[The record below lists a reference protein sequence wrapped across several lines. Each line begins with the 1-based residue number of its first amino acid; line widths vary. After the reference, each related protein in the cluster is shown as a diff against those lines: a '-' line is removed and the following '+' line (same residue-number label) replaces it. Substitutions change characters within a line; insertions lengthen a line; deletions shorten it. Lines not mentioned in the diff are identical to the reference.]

1 MSGRLPSGGGVEL
14 LWEGLLLA
22 TVRGEENGARSRREV
37 LATLVRGP
45 LPPGIECP
53 TGEAEL
59 AALTAAPS
67 DPSLA
72 GALALALGERAQA
85 QPGFAEALASL
96 WGAAN
101 GAHVNLIA
109 GGEQNGPVFQI
120 GTNYGPVT
128 LHTSPSDSLPAHL
141 QDPGAWPQARDWDG
155 LLAGVHRA
163 RPGQDGS
170 LLPPYVPRDIDEEL
184 RALLTA
190 AARDGGLVLV
200 TGDSTSGKTRAAFE
214 ALRASLPNHRVVQ
227 PADRSELP
235 AVARAVTCSSEP
247 CVVWLDDL
255 ERYLGPGSDSLTP
268 ALLRHFAA
276 GTTAVL
282 ATMRLRQY
290 ETYTADH
297 NSSRDTAGADNGTH
311 KSVLVTARRVD
322 LDRMWSGTE
331 LAGARACADDRIT
344 HALAHHSRH
353 GIAEYLAAGPA
364 LLDEWRTADRPG
376 GNPRGA
382 ALVATAVDLSRT
394 GLPGPYPRSLLLR
407 LHEQRLAQAG
417 GALLR
422 PEAADEAFAWAG
434 ALRFGVTSLLL
445 PGDEPDTWMPF
456 DYLVDRTEGPVPPEV
471 WDEALMNAHGPAARF
486 AVGFSAL
493 QADLPHVAEAAWR
506 PHAHAD
512 PAIACWLGRLLDAQE
527 RPGEA
532 EEVLRAAIRAGSVT
546 AATDLGLLL
555 ARTHRPDEAEV
566 WLRLAARYDD
576 ARALYLHGELLR
588 QTGRETDAEHWFR
601 RAEAA
606 GSQAAITAC
615 GILLADLGRTEAA
628 EEQLSRAVDADLP
641 GAAAALGLLL
651 VQTGRAEEAKE
662 LTQRSLPESSFAR
675 MRLALGLNCAGFL
688 SLPERAELEYA
699 RTALLSRIEAASA
712 PGGGVFLLSPDL
724 ADGNEYTHWSANHG
738 NVFAALDLA
747 GLGPGDLPGFEDALH
762 RRIIEA
768 GRSGDNAQA
777 AALARP
783 AADEGDSTARTMFI
797 TALTA
802 LGREDEALPYARAA
816 VADEEGRAV
825 WTLARLLYLT
835 GHQEEA
841 EQYLPLLS
849 EEQAEDA
856 HSEAG
861 FFRMM
866 EYIAR
871 IEEAEGTRRERPELC
886 DLSSAECHR
895 RIEGYLRLA
904 ARLGHTEAAA
914 QLAGLLDESGRS
926 TESTSYHRQAADGGD
941 LRAAFITAERLQR
954 DGDVRAA
961 ERYYRRAA
969 DRDHSK
975 AARHL
980 ARLLSQSGRRGEAR
994 VYRRRA
1000 AQADRRA
1007 DRLEAGILQRAAWC
1021 LLTLGSLG
1029 LLSWVPFLYV
1039 ALRRGRRRDWWTCAA
1054 FFVVQAVV
1062 VTGAVLITRTP
1073 GDRTLE
1079 ALQPYFGSLMQL
1091 TLASGVLMLAF
1102 ATFDRPRA
1110 D

>member
-1 MSGRLPSGGGVEL
+1 M
-14 LWEGLLLA
+14 
-22 TVRGEENGARSRREV
+22 
-37 LATLVRGP
+37 
-45 LPPGIECP
+45 
-53 TGEAEL
+53 
-59 AALTAAPS
+59 TAAPS
-67 DPSLA
+67 DPALA
-72 GALALALGERAQA
+72 GALALALGKRAQV
-85 QPGFAEALASL
+85 QPGFAEALDAL
-96 WGAAN
+96 WGVAD
-101 GAHVNLIA
+101 GAHYNLIA
-109 GGEQNGPVFQI
+109 GGVQNGPVFQI
-120 GTNYGPVT
+120 GNNYGPVT
-128 LHTSPSDSLPAHL
+128 VHTSSPDSLPAHL
-141 QDPGAWPQARDWDG
+141 QDPEAWPATRDWDG

-170 LLPPYVPRDIDEEL
+170 VLPPYVPRDIDEEL

-190 AARDGGLVLV
+190 AAGDGGLVLV

-214 ALRASLPNHRVVQ
+214 ALRASLPDHRVVQ
-227 PADRSELP
+227 PADHTELP
-235 AVARAVTCSSEP
+235 GVARAVARSSEP

-255 ERYLGPGSDSLTP
+255 ERYLGPGPDSLTP
-268 ALLRHFAA
+268 ALLSHFAA
-276 GTTAVL
+276 GTTALL

-297 NSSRDTAGADNGTH
+297 DRARGTAGANGGAH
-311 KSVLVTARRVD
+311 KGVLAAARRVN

-331 LAGARACADDRIT
+331 LARARACADDRIT
-344 HALAHHSRH
+344 HALAHHGPH

-364 LLDEWRTADRPG
+364 LLDDWHTADRPG
-376 GNPRGA
+376 GHPRGA

-422 PEAADEAFAWAG
+422 PETADEAFAWAG

-456 DYLVDRTEGPVPPEV
+456 DYLVDRTEDPLPSEV
-471 WDEALMNAHGPAARF
+471 WDEALMNAPEPAARF

-506 PHAHAD
+506 PHAHTV
-512 PAIACWLGRLLDAQE
+512 PIIASWLGRLLDAQE

-532 EEVLRAAIRAGSVT
+532 EEVLRAAIRAGSVI

-555 ARTHRPDEAEV
+555 ARTHRPNEAEA

-576 ARALYLHGELLR
+576 ARAMYLHGELLR
-588 QTGRETDAEHWFR
+588 QTGREAEAEHWFR

-606 GSQAAITAC
+606 GSQAATTAY

-628 EEQLSRAVDADLP
+628 EEQLSRAADADLP
-641 GAAAALGLLL
+641 GAAAVLGLLL
-651 VQTGRAEEAKE
+651 VRTGRPEEAEE
-662 LTQRSLPESSFAR
+662 LTRRPLPEPSFAR
-675 MRLALGLNCAGFL
+675 LRLSFGLKYAGFL
-688 SLPERAELEYA
+688 LNRPDRAELEYA
-699 RTALLSRIEAASA
+699 RTALLSRIEAAGA

-724 ADGNEYTHWSANHG
+724 AEDDEYTHWSANHG

-747 GLGPGDLPGFEDALH
+747 GLGPGDPSGFENELH

-783 AADEGDSTARTMFI
+783 AADEGDSTARSMLI

-816 VADEEGRAV
+816 VADDEDDKA
-825 WTLARLLYLT
+825 WHLAGLLYLT
-835 GHQEEA
+835 GRQDEA
-841 EQYLPLLS
+841 EQYLPLLG
-849 EEQAEDA
+849 EKQAEDTYR
-856 HSEAG
+856 EAR
-861 FFRMM
+861 FFRLM
-866 EYIAR
+866 EYTAR
-871 IEEAEGTRRERPELC
+871 MEEAEGIRRERPELC
-886 DLSSAECHR
+886 DLSSAECR
-895 RIEGYLRLA
+895 RRVEGYLRLA
-904 ARLGHTEAAA
+904 ARLGHFEAAA
-914 QLAGLLDESGRS
+914 QLADVLDKSGRS
-926 TESTSYHRQAADGGD
+926 TESTLYHRQAADGGD

-954 DGDVRAA
+954 DGDVQAA

-980 ARLLSQSGRRGEAR
+980 ARLLGQSGRRGEAR
-994 VYRRRA
+994 AYRRRA

-1007 DRLEAGILQRAAWC
+1007 DRLEAGILQRATWC

-1062 VTGAVLITRTP
+1062 VTAVVLITRSP

-1079 ALQPYFGSLMQL
+1079 ALQPLFGSLMHI
-1091 TLASGVLMLAF
+1091 TLASGPLMLAF

>member
-1 MSGRLPSGGGVEL
+1 MEL

-22 TVRGEENGARSRREV
+22 TVGGDEGGARSRREA
-37 LATLVRGP
+37 LTGLVRGP
-45 LPPGIECP
+45 LPHGVECP

-59 AALTAAPS
+59 AALTAAPC
-67 DPSLA
+67 DPARA
-72 GALALALGERAQA
+72 GALALALSKRAQA
-85 QPGFAEALASL
+85 QPGFAEAMAAL
-96 WGAAN
+96 WNTAD

-109 GGEQNGPVFQI
+109 GGVQNGPVFQI
-120 GTNYGPVT
+120 GNNYGPVT
-128 LHTSPSDSLPAHL
+128 LHTSSPDSLPAHL
-141 QDPGAWPQARDWDG
+141 QDSEAWPPARDWDG

-170 LLPPYVPRDIDEEL
+170 VLPRYIPRDIDEEL

-214 ALRASLPNHRVVQ
+214 ALRASLPDHRVVQ
-227 PADRSELP
+227 PADHTEMP
-235 AVARAVTCSSEP
+235 AVARAVARSSEP

-255 ERYLGPGSDSLTP
+255 ERYLGPGPDSLTP
-268 ALLRHFAA
+268 ALLSRFAA

-290 ETYTADH
+290 EAYTAGQD
-297 NSSRDTAGADNGTH
+297 SARGTAGAIGGAH
-311 KSVLVTARRVD
+311 KGVLAAARRVN

-331 LAGARACADDRIT
+331 LARAGACTDDRIT
-344 HALAHHSRH
+344 HALAHHGPH

-364 LLDEWRTADRPG
+364 LLDGWHTADRPG

-422 PEAADEAFAWAG
+422 PETADEAFAWAG

-456 DYLVDRTEGPVPPEV
+456 DYLVDRTEDPLPPDV
-471 WDEALMNAHGPAARF
+471 WDEALINAHGPAARF

-506 PHAHAD
+506 PHAHTV
-512 PAIACWLGRLLDAQE
+512 PIIASWLGRLLDAQE

-532 EEVLRAAIRAGSVT
+532 EEVLRAATKAGSVI

-555 ARTHRPDEAEV
+555 ARTHRPNEAEV
-566 WLRLAARYDD
+566 WLGLAARHDD
-576 ARALYLHGELLR
+576 ARAMYLHGELLC
-588 QTGRETDAEHWFR
+588 QTGREAEAEHWFR

-606 GSQAAITAC
+606 GSQAATTAC

-651 VQTGRAEEAKE
+651 VRAGRPEEADE
-662 LTQRSLPESSFAR
+662 LTRRPLPEPSFAR
-675 MRLALGLNCAGFL
+675 MRLSFGLKSARLNR
-688 SLPERAELEYA
+688 PDRAELEYA
-699 RTALLSRIEAASA
+699 RTALLSRVEAASA

-724 ADGNEYTHWSANHG
+724 GEDDAYTHWSANHG
-738 NVFAALDLA
+738 NVYAALDLA
-747 GLGPGDLPGFEDALH
+747 GLGPGDPPGFENELH
-762 RRIIEA
+762 RHIIEA
-768 GRSGDNAQA
+768 GQSGDNAQA

-783 AADEGDSTARTMFI
+783 AAEEGDSTARSMLI

-802 LGREDEALPYARAA
+802 LGREDEALPHARAA
-816 VADEEGRAV
+816 VADNEDDKV
-825 WTLARLLYLT
+825 WHLAGLLYLT
-835 GHQEEA
+835 GRQEEA
-841 EQYLPLLS
+841 EQYLPLLG
-849 EEQAEDA
+849 EEQGEDA
-856 HSEAG
+856 YREAR
-861 FFRMM
+861 FFRLM
-866 EYIAR
+866 EHIGR
-871 IEEAEGTRRERPELC
+871 MEETEGLRREHPELC
-886 DLSSAECHR
+886 DLSSAECR
-895 RIEGYLRLA
+895 RRVEGYLRLA
-904 ARLGHTEAAA
+904 ARLGHSEAAA
-914 QLAGLLDESGRS
+914 QLADLLDESGRS
-926 TESTSYHRQAADGGD
+926 TESTPYHRQAADGGV
-941 LRAAFITAERLQR
+941 LRAVFITAERLQR

-980 ARLLSQSGRRGEAR
+980 ARLLGRSGRRGEAR
-994 VYRRRA
+994 AYRRRA

-1007 DRLEAGILQRAAWC
+1007 DRLEAGILQRATWC

-1039 ALRRGRRRDWWTCAA
+1039 ALRRGRPRDWWTCAA

-1062 VTGAVLITRTP
+1062 VTGVVLITRTP
-1073 GDRTLE
+1073 GDRALE
-1079 ALQPYFGSLMQL
+1079 ALQPLFGSLMHL
-1091 TLASGVLMLAF
+1091 TLAVGTLMLAF
-1102 ATFDRPRA
+1102 ATFDRPRP

>member
-1 MSGRLPSGGGVEL
+1 MEL

-22 TVRGEENGARSRREV
+22 TVQGEENEARSRQEA
-37 LATLVRGP
+37 LSALVREP
-45 LPPGIECP
+45 LPPGIGCP

-67 DPSLA
+67 DPALA

-85 QPGFAEALASL
+85 QPGFAEALAAL
-96 WGAAN
+96 WAAGD
-101 GAHVNLIA
+101 GAHINLIA
-109 GGEQNGPVFQI
+109 GGVQNDPVFQI
-120 GTNYGPVT
+120 GTNYGPIT
-128 LHTSPSDSLPAHL
+128 LRTSHPDTLPAHL
-141 QDPGAWPQARDWDG
+141 QDSEAWPQARDWDG
-155 LLAGVHRA
+155 LLAGVHRT

-170 LLPPYVPRDIDEEL
+170 LLTPYVPRDIDEEL

-190 AARDGGLVLV
+190 AACGGGLVLV

-214 ALRASLPNHRVVQ
+214 ALRASLPDHRVLQ
-227 PADRSELP
+227 PADRAELT
-235 AVARAVTCSSEP
+235 AVARAVTRSSAP
-247 CVVWLDDL
+247 CVIWLDDL
-255 ERYLGPGSDSLTP
+255 EHYLGPGPDSLTP
-268 ALLRHFAA
+268 ALLSHFAA

-290 ETYTADH
+290 DTYTADH
-297 NSSRDTAGADNGTH
+297 NSGTH
-311 KSVLVTARRVD
+311 KGVLAAARRVN

-331 LAGARACADDRIT
+331 LARARACADDRIT
-344 HALAHHSRH
+344 HALAGH
-353 GIAEYLAAGPA
+353 GAHGLAEYLAAGPA
-364 LLDEWRTADRPG
+364 LLDEWRAADRPG

-422 PEAADEAFAWAG
+422 PEPADEAFAWAG
-434 ALRFGVTSLLL
+434 ALRFGVTSMLL
-445 PGDEPDTWMPF
+445 PGDEPETWMPF
-456 DYLVDRTEGPVPPEV
+456 DYLVDRTEDLVPPEV
-471 WDEALMNAHGPAARF
+471 WDEALMNAPGPDARC
-486 AVGFSAL
+486 AIGVTAL
-493 QADLPHVAEAAWR
+493 EADLPHVAEAAWR
-506 PHAHAD
+506 PHAQAV
-512 PAIACWLGRLLDAQE
+512 PGVASWLGRLLEAQE

-532 EEVLRAAIRAGSVT
+532 EEVLRAAVKAGSVL

-555 ARTHRPDEAEV
+555 ARTHRPNEAGA

-576 ARALYLHGELLR
+576 ARAMYLHGELLR
-588 QTGRETDAEHWFR
+588 QTGREADAEHWFR

-606 GSQAAITAC
+606 GSLAATTAY
-615 GILLADLGRTEAA
+615 GILLADLGRTDEA
-628 EEQLSRAVDADLP
+628 EEQLRRAVGADLP

-651 VQTGRAEEAKE
+651 VRTGRPEEAEE
-662 LTQRSLPESSFAR
+662 LTRRPLPESSFAR
-675 MRLALGLNCAGFL
+675 KRLAFGLKYADAEFL
-688 SLPERAELEYA
+688 NRPERAELEYA
-699 RTALLSRIEAASA
+699 RTALLSRIEAAGA

-738 NVFAALDLA
+738 NVYVALELA
-747 GLGPGDLPGFEDALH
+747 GLGPGNLPGFEDALH
-762 RRIIEA
+762 DRILEA

-783 AADEGDSTARTMFI
+783 AADEGDSRARTMLI

-816 VADEEGRAV
+816 VADGEEREV
-825 WTLARLLYLT
+825 WNLAMLLYLT
-835 GHQEEA
+835 RRQEEA
-841 EQYLPLLS
+841 EQHLPLFGK
-849 EEQAEDA
+849 EQAEDA
-856 HSEAG
+856 YSKVG
-861 FFRMM
+861 FLRGI
-866 EYIAR
+866 EYLAS
-871 IEEAEGTRRERPELC
+871 IEEQEGIRRKGPELC
-886 DLSSAECHR
+886 DLSSAECRR

-904 ARLGHTEAAA
+904 ARLGHAEAAA
-914 QLAGLLDESGRS
+914 QLADLLDKSGRHS
-926 TESTSYHRQAADGGD
+926 ESTPYHRQAADGGD

-954 DGDVRAA
+954 DGEVQAA

-1062 VTGAVLITRTP
+1062 VTGVVLIARNP

-1079 ALQPYFGSLMQL
+1079 TLQPYFGSLMHL
-1091 TLASGVLMLAF
+1091 TLGPGTLMLAF
-1102 ATFDRPRA
+1102 ATFDKPRA
-1110 D
+1110 E

>member
-1 MSGRLPSGGGVEL
+1 MEL

-22 TVRGEENGARSRREV
+22 TVRGDEDGARSRREA
-37 LATLVRGP
+37 LAALVRAP

-59 AALTAAPS
+59 AAVTAAPS
-67 DPSLA
+67 DPALA

-85 QPGFAEALASL
+85 QPGFAEALAAL
-96 WGAAN
+96 WAAGD

-120 GTNYGPVT
+120 GTNNGPITVQ
-128 LHTSPSDSLPAHL
+128 TSPPAPLPVHL
-141 QDPGAWPQARDWDG
+141 QDSQGWPRARDWDS

-170 LLPPYVPRDIDEEL
+170 VLPPYVPRDIDEEL
-184 RALLTA
+184 RVLLTA

-214 ALRASLPNHRVVQ
+214 ALRASLPDHRVVQ
-227 PADRSELP
+227 PADHTELP
-235 AVARAVTCSSEP
+235 AVARAVARSSEP

-255 ERYLGPGSDSLTP
+255 ERYLGPGPDSLTP
-268 ALLRHFAA
+268 ALLSHFAA

-290 ETYTADH
+290 ETYTADDDTA
-297 NSSRDTAGADNGTH
+297 RGTAGANGGAY
-311 KSVLVTARRVD
+311 KGVLAAARRVN

-331 LAGARACADDRIT
+331 LARARACADDRIT
-344 HALAHHSRH
+344 HALAHHGPH

-364 LLDEWRTADRPG
+364 LLDEWHSADRPG
-376 GNPRGA
+376 GHPRGA

-422 PEAADEAFAWAG
+422 PETADEAFAWAG

-456 DYLVDRTEGPVPPEV
+456 DYLVDRTENPLPPEV
-471 WDEALMNAHGPAARF
+471 WDEALMAAPEPAARF

-506 PHAHAD
+506 PHAHTV
-512 PAIACWLGRLLDAQE
+512 PIIASWLGRLLDAQE

-532 EEVLRAAIRAGSVT
+532 EEVLRAAIRAGSVM

-555 ARTHRPDEAEV
+555 ARTHRPHEAEV
-566 WLRLAARYDD
+566 WLRLAARHDD
-576 ARALYLHGELLR
+576 ARAMYLHGELLR
-588 QTGRETDAEHWFR
+588 QTGREADAEDWFR

-606 GSQAAITAC
+606 GSQAATTAY

-628 EEQLSRAVDADLP
+628 EEQLNRAVDADLP

-651 VQTGRAEEAKE
+651 VRTGRPEEAKE
-662 LTQRSLPESSFAR
+662 LTHRPLRESGFAR
-675 MRLALGLNCAGFL
+675 MRLAFGCNNAGFL
-688 SLPERAELEYA
+688 DRPDRAELEYA
-699 RTALLSRIEAASA
+699 RTALLSRIEAAGA

-724 ADGNEYTHWSANHG
+724 AEADEYTHWSANRG
-738 NVFAALDLA
+738 DLFAALDLA
-747 GLGPGDLPGFEDALH
+747 GLGPGDSPRFEDELH
-762 RRIIEA
+762 RRIVET

-783 AADEGDSTARTMFI
+783 AADEGDSTARRMLI
-797 TALTA
+797 LALSA
-802 LGREDEALPYARAA
+802 LGREDAALPYARAA
-816 VADEEGRAV
+816 AEDGEDREDREV
-825 WTLARLLYLT
+825 WDLAKLLYLT
-835 GHQEEA
+835 GRQEEA
-841 EQYLPLLS
+841 EQYLPLFG
-849 EEQAEDA
+849 EEQAKDA
-856 HSEAG
+856 YHEAS
-861 FFRMM
+861 FFRGI

-871 IEEAEGTRRERPELC
+871 VEEQEGIRRERPELC
-886 DLSSAECHR
+886 DLSSAECR
-895 RIEGYLRLA
+895 RRVEGYLRLA
-904 ARLGHTEAAA
+904 ARLGHSEAAA
-914 QLAGLLDESGRS
+914 QLADVLDKSGRS
-926 TESTSYHRQAADGGD
+926 AESTPYHRRAADGGD
-941 LRAAFITAERLQR
+941 LRAAFITAERLQQ
-954 DGDVRAA
+954 DGDVQAA

-975 AARHL
+975 AARQL
-980 ARLLSQSGRRGEAR
+980 ARLLGRSGRRGEAR

-1007 DRLEAGILQRAAWC
+1007 DRLEAGILQRVAWC

-1062 VTGAVLITRTP
+1062 VTGVVLVARSP

-1079 ALQPYFGSLMQL
+1079 VLQPLFGSLMHL
-1091 TLASGVLMLAF
+1091 TLASGTLMLAF
-1102 ATFDRPRA
+1102 ATFDRRRA